1 MERKQDIAYQL
12 ELFFNGAG
20 NAVHPSSDSEVVSGA
35 EGAKVQQG
43 GLAGEQRRALMHGLM
58 EVVCAEENMQRA
70 YKQVKRNKGVSG
82 IDGMEVGEYA
92 EWYTRNGDTLRHLLL
107 SGSYM
112 PQGVKT
118 VEIPKPNGGVRRLGI
133 PTVIDRVIQQAIAQ
147 VLSPIYERTFSGCS
161 YGFRLGRSAQQ
172 AVRKASEYVSE
183 GRRIVVDIDLK
194 NFFDVVNHDRL
205 MHRLSE
211 TIGDKVL
218 LKVIRRY
225 LQSGIMINGVMSQ
238 RTEGTPQGS
247 PLSPLLSNIVLDE
260 LDKELERRGHHF
272 VRYADDCNIFV
283 RSQKAGERVLQSI
296 SNFIE
301 GKLKLK
307 VNTEK
312 SKVCFSRE
320 TKFLGYTI
328 QLDGTL
334 TISWASIKRFK
345 EKIRTLTRRNCGRSL
360 EQIICELNPALRG
373 WLTYYKEAKCAT
385 LVRNLDSWIRRK
397 LRCIRL
403 KQCKRVY
410 SLQQFLERQG
420 VRKWQSWIFALSG
433 KGWWRKSGTPQ
444 AHEAMGT
451 VWFNE
456 LGLYSLSL
464 NYEALHH

>member
-1 MERKQDIAYQL
+1 MERKQVIAYQM
-12 ELFFNGAG
+12 ELFFDSAK
-20 NAVHPSSDSEVVSGA
+20 NAVRPSPDSEAVSGTG
-35 EGAKVQQG
+35 GAKVQQV
-43 GLAGEQRRALMHGLM
+43 GLAGVQGRALMHGVM
-58 EVVCAEENMQRA
+58 EAVCSAENMQRA

-82 IDGMEVGEYA
+82 IDGMEVGEFA
-92 EWYTRNGDTLRHLLL
+92 GWYSRNGDTLRHSLLR
-107 SGSYM
+107 GSYI

-147 VLSPIYERTFSGCS
+147 VLSPIYERTFSDSS
-161 YGFRLGRSAQQ
+161 YGFRPGRSAPQ
-172 AVRKASEYVSE
+172 AVRKGSEYVAV
-183 GRRIVVDIDLK
+183 GRGIVGDIDLK

-225 LQSGIMINGVMSQ
+225 LQSGIMVDGVMSQ

-260 LDKELERRGHHF
+260 LDKELGKRGPHF
-272 VRYADDCNIFV
+272 VRYADDCNIYV
-283 RSQKAGERVLQSI
+283 RSQKAGERVMRSVCHL
-296 SNFIE
+296 IE

-307 VNTEK
+307 VNAEK
-312 SKVCFSRE
+312 SRVCPSRE
-320 TKFLGYTI
+320 TRFLGYTI
-328 QLDGTL
+328 QEDGTL
-334 TISWASIKRFK
+334 TISRTSVKRFK
-345 EKIRTLTRRNCGRSL
+345 EKVRILTRRNRGRSL
-360 EQIICELNPALRG
+360 EQVICELNPVLRG

-385 LVRNLDSWIRRK
+385 LLRNLDGWIRRK

-410 SLQQFLERQG
+410 SVQQFLERQV
-420 VRKWQSWIFALSG
+420 VRKRQSWILALSG

-451 VWFNE
+451 AWFND

-464 NYEALHH
+464 HFVALHH

>member
-1 MERKQDIAYQL
+1 MERKQAIAYQM
-12 ELFFNGAG
+12 ELFFNSAG
-20 NAVHPSSDSEVVSGA
+20 NAVHPSSDSEAVSGT

-43 GLAGEQRRALMHGLM
+43 GLAGVQGRALMHGLM
-58 EVVCAEENMQRA
+58 EAVCAEENMQRA
-70 YKQVKRNKGVSG
+70 YKRVKRNKGVSG

-92 EWYTRNGDTLRHLLL
+92 DWYTRNGDTLRHSLLR
-107 SGSYM
+107 GSYK
-112 PQGVKT
+112 PQGIKT
-118 VEIPKPNGGVRRLGI
+118 VDIPKPNGGVRRLGI

-147 VLSPIYERTFSGCS
+147 VLSPIYEGTFSDYS
-161 YGFRLGRSAQQ
+161 YGFRPGRSAQQ
-172 AVRKASEYVSE
+172 AVGKASEYVSD

-194 NFFDVVNHDRL
+194 NFFDVINYDRL

-218 LKVIRRY
+218 LRLIRRY
-225 LQSGIMINGVMSQ
+225 LQSGIMIDGVMSQ
-238 RTEGTPQGS
+238 CTEGTPQGS

-260 LDKELERRGHHF
+260 LDKELERRGHRF

-296 SNFIE
+296 SHFIE

-312 SKVCFSRE
+312 SKVCPSRE
-320 TKFLGYTI
+320 TKLLGYTI

-334 TISWASIKRFK
+334 TISRASIKRFK
-345 EKIRTLTRRNCGRSL
+345 EKIRTLTRRNRGRNL

-385 LVRNLDSWIRRK
+385 LVRNLDGWIRRK

-403 KQCKRVY
+403 KQCKRIY

-420 VRKWQSWIFALSG
+420 VRKWQSWILALSG

-451 VWFNE
+451 GWFNE
-456 LGLYSLSL
+456 LGLYSLLL
-464 NYEALHH
+464 NYEVLHH